1 MKPVSVTL
9 TVNGEAHTVTVEPN
23 KTLLYLLREDL
34 GLSGVKDACGGEGE
48 CGACTV
54 IMDGEPV
61 NACLVLAGQAA
72 GRRIETIEGL
82 VRDGQLHPIQ
92 QAFVDV
98 GAVQCGFCT
107 PGAVMSAKAL
117 LDRDPQ
123 PSDEAIREALSG
135 NLCRCTGYT
144 KMIAAVRRAAR
155 ELGHAR

>member
-1 MKPVSVTL
+1 MKPISITL
-9 TVNGEAHTVTVEPN
+9 IVNGESFTVTVEPN
-23 KTLLYLLREDL
+23 KTLLDLLREDL

-54 IMDGEPV
+54 IMNGEPV
-61 NACLVLAGQAA
+61 NACLVLAVQAA
-72 GRRIETIEGL
+72 GSRIETIEGL
-82 VRDGQLHPIQ
+82 ARDGQLHPIQ

-155 ELGHAR
+155 ELAHAR

>member
-54 IMDGEPV
+54 IMNGEPV
-61 NACLVLAGQAA
+61 NACLVLTGQAA
-72 GRRIETIEGL
+72 DSRIETIEGL
-82 VRDGQLHPIQ
+82 AHDGRLHPIQ
-92 QAFVDV
+92 QAFLDV

-123 PSDEAIREALSG
+123 PSDKAIREALSG

-155 ELGHAR
+155 ELAHAR

>member
-1 MKPVSVTL
+1 MEPISITL
-9 TVNGEAHTVTVEPN
+9 TVNRESRTVTVGPN
-23 KTLLYLLREDL
+23 KTLLYVLRENL

-54 IMDGEPV
+54 IMNGEPV

-72 GRRIETIEGL
+72 GSQIETIEGL
-82 VRDGQLHPIQ
+82 ARDGHLHPLQ
-92 QAFVDV
+92 RAFVEV

-144 KMIAAVRRAAR
+144 KMIAAVRRAAK
-155 ELGHAR
+155 ELAHAH